1 MLYRATSGT
10 FGGVLFAFAFLL
22 VGQPSPF
29 SIVVERGS
37 PENGLITGK
46 LSVNGHR
53 IGTTYENQA
62 LEIPAGTYAGVLRYV
77 SGRNFVSGPLGTI
90 GTQGDFL
97 LEVSG
102 VSGRTDILFHGG
114 NKPAQSQGCIMLG
127 PVVPPPGSSIP
138 SLADEHPLRKL
149 RLLFYG
155 KDIPDSTPNKAITV
169 QIAESEEV
177 SRNTHDPVSATVDSS
192 KLVTATGILAAAGE
206 VFTITARMP
215 FNTHSSRPGSVQR
228 ILSVV
233 PATKL

>member
-62 LEIPAGTYAGVLRYV
+62 LKIPAGTYAGVLRYV

-138 SLADEHPLRKL
+138 SSVFTSKP
-149 RLLFYG
+149 
-155 KDIPDSTPNKAITV
+155 AIEGHFKTGQRTASRTELV
-169 QIAESEEV
+169 VPRQWPRRQEV
-177 SRNTHDPVSATVDSS
+177 S
-192 KLVTATGILAAAGE
+192 
-206 VFTITARMP
+206 
-215 FNTHSSRPGSVQR
+215 
-228 ILSVV
+228 
-233 PATKL
+233 